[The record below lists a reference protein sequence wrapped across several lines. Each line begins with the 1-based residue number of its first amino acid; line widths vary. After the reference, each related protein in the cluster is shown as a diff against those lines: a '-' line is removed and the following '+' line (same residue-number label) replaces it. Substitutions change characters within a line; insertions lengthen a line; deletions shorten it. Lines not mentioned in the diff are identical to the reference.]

1 MDMGYAIGFSV
12 EAEFGSMLEPA
23 PAIITAGFGQSTENG
38 EATGVFG
45 DTCPFGEA
53 YDGATMSVYDSNGTK
68 LGDGILEYGNV
79 PSFCYVGAY
88 DLSPLMTLPP
98 NAIQDGE
105 TYYLVITPP

>member
-53 YDGATMSVYDSNGTK
+53 YDGATMSVYDSNRYRDWETDRK
-68 LGDGILEYGNV
+68 STRLNSSHSAKSRM
-79 PSFCYVGAY
+79 PSSA
-88 DLSPLMTLPP
+88 
-98 NAIQDGE
+98 
-105 TYYLVITPP
+105 